1 MVGVRR
7 AEHARRVPREAVL
20 RIEGRSNQL
29 RSKINN
35 GHGDRCVQRPFRCW
49 GSGRMRL
56 FHISVDTHEL
66 VESSLK
72 SYAPQAYPQANAVI
86 MTGEVKVFALIDLD

>member
-1 MVGVRR
+1 
-7 AEHARRVPREAVL
+7 
-20 RIEGRSNQL
+20 
-29 RSKINN
+29 
-35 GHGDRCVQRPFRCW
+35 
-49 GSGRMRL
+49 MRL